1 MGFRNLIITQE
12 SRLSSQQGY
21 LVVTMPEGTH
31 KVHLSELDA
40 IVLENPRV
48 KISGILLNQLAQQ
61 NISLILCDDKHH
73 PSTMMLPLHGNFH
86 RVKNI
91 NRQIAWT
98 EESKNRTWKQII
110 QHKLYM
116 QIQTLKEFHITD
128 TLLSEY
134 INQIEI
140 GDVTNREGLAAKV
153 YFRQLF
159 GPTFIRGQEDPNNWA
174 LNYGYAIL
182 ASYFSRT
189 IAAKGYLTEL
199 GIKHKNEFNA
209 YNLAYDLME
218 PFRPLVDQRVKQ
230 IVKDF
235 FTQKERHYLLDVVN
249 DKVKIDGKTQYLP
262 NAIELYCQSVFNNLN
277 GKEKKFITLHWEKV
291 KKG

>member
-21 LVVTMPEGTH
+21 LIVTMSEGTH

-48 KISGILLNQLAQQ
+48 KISGILLNQLSQQ

-91 NRQIAWT
+91 NRQIVWT
-98 EESKNRTWKQII
+98 EESKNQSWKQII

-116 QIQTLKEFHITD
+116 QIHVLKEFHIED

-230 IVKDF
+230 IVKDS
-235 FTQKERHYLLDVVN
+235 FTQKERHHLLDVVN
-249 DKVKIDGKTQYLP
+249 DKVKIDGKAQYLP
-262 NAIELYCQSVFNNLN
+262 NAIDLYCQSIFNNLN

>member
-21 LVVTMPEGTH
+21 LVVTMPEDVH

-48 KISGILLNQLAQQ
+48 KVSGVLLNQLSQH
-61 NISLILCDDKHH
+61 NISLVLCDDKHH

-91 NRQIAWT
+91 NQQIAWK
-98 EESKNRTWKQII
+98 EDVKERIWQKII
-110 QHKLYM
+110 QHKLSM
-116 QIQTLKEFHITD
+116 QIQILNTFQRD
-128 TLLSEY
+128 ASLLAEY
-134 INQIEI
+134 VRNVEP
-140 GDVTNREGLAAKV
+140 GDATNREGLAAKV
-153 YFRQLF
+153 YFHQLF
-159 GPTFIRGQEDPNNWA
+159 GSSFIRGAENPENWA

-182 ASYFSRT
+182 SSYLSRT

-209 YNLAYDLME
+209 LNLAYDLME
-218 PFRPLVDQRVKQ
+218 PFRPLVDQRVKMVVQ
-230 IVKDF
+230 NE
-235 FTQKERHYLLDVVN
+235 FTQKERHQLLDVVN
-249 DKVKIDGKTQYLP
+249 EKIKINETVQFFP
-262 NAIELYCQSVFNNLN
+262 NAIDLYCQNIFNELD
-277 GKEKKFITLHWEKV
+277 GKEGKLMELRWNKRR
-291 KKG
+291 KG

>member
-21 LVVTMPEGTH
+21 LIVTMPEGTH

-48 KISGILLNQLAQQ
+48 KISGILLNHLAQQ
-61 NISLILCDDKHH
+61 NISLVLCDDKHH

-91 NRQIAWT
+91 NRQIVWT
-98 EESKNRTWKQII
+98 EELKNRTWKQII
-110 QHKLYM
+110 QHKLHM
-116 QIQTLKEFHITD
+116 QIQVLKEFHIKD

-134 INQIEI
+134 IDQIEI

-159 GPTFIRGQEDPNNWA
+159 DPTFIRGQEDPNNWA

-230 IVKDF
+230 IVRDS

-249 DKVKIDGKTQYLP
+249 DKVKIDGKAQYLP

>member
-1 MGFRNLIITQE
+1 MGFRNLIVTQE

-21 LVVTMPEGTH
+21 LVVTMPEGVH

-40 IVLENPRV
+40 VVLENPRV
-48 KISGILLNQLAQQ
+48 KVSGVLLNQLAQQ

-91 NRQIAWT
+91 NRQVLWNQEIKDRVWQ
-98 EESKNRTWKQII
+98 RII
-110 QHKLYM
+110 KHKLYM
-116 QIQTLKEFHITD
+116 QIQVLKTFRYDD
-128 TLLSEY
+128 THLSEY
-134 INQIEI
+134 IQHVEL
-140 GDVTNREGLAAKV
+140 GDATNREGLAAKV
-153 YFRQLF
+153 YFRELF
-159 GPTFIRGQEDPNNWA
+159 GPSFIRGTESPDNWA

-209 YNLAYDLME
+209 YNLAYDMME
-218 PFRPLVDQRVKQ
+218 PFRPLVDQRVKLVVQ
-230 IVKDF
+230 DA
-235 FTQKERHYLLDVVN
+235 FTQKERHQLLDLVN
-249 DKVKIDGKTQYLP
+249 EKVKINGTTQFLP
-262 NAIELYCQSVFNNLN
+262 NAIDLYCQSIFNELN
-277 GKEKKFITLHWEKV
+277 GKDEKGMTLHWDKRW
-291 KKG
+291 KG

>member
-1 MGFRNLIITQE
+1 MGFRNLIVTQE

-21 LVVTMPEGTH
+21 LVVTMPEGIH

-48 KISGILLNQLAQQ
+48 KVSGVLLNQLGQH
-61 NISLILCDDKHH
+61 NISLILCDEKHH

-91 NRQIAWT
+91 NRQVSWNQDL
-98 EESKNRTWKQII
+98 KDQVWQKII
-110 QHKLYM
+110 KHKLHM
-116 QIQTLKEFHITD
+116 QIQVLKSFSQDNTH
-128 TLLSEY
+128 LLEY
-134 INQIEI
+134 IQHIEL
-140 GDVTNREGLAAKV
+140 GDATNREGLAAKV
-153 YFRQLF
+153 YFRKLF
-159 GPTFIRGQEDPNNWA
+159 GPTFVRGAENPENWA

-218 PFRPLVDQRVKQ
+218 PFRPLVDQRVKL
-230 IVKDF
+230 IVKDV
-235 FTQKERHYLLDVVN
+235 FTQKERHQLLDLVN
-249 DKVKIDGKTQYLP
+249 EKVKINGTVQFLP
-262 NAIELYCQSVFNNLN
+262 NAVDLYCQSILNELN
-277 GKEKKFITLHWEKV
+277 GKEKNAMTLHWSKER
-291 KKG
+291 KG